1 MARARYTILIA
12 NRKTG
17 AVRRFTM
24 KRTPVILAALFATS
38 MAGVAG
44 LMTMGMSR
52 STDAEVTGLRQSNEN
67 LKVENDSY
75 RAATGE
81 LASQISSLQTALRQL
96 ADQAQLDP
104 ATREAMEKL
113 PAVVKS
119 KAMGGGAT
127 PADLAASSKATA
139 AAGGPTTGTLGV
151 LRDLLGV
158 LEDRLASVRTK
169 VEGQQALARA
179 TPSLW
184 PMLGVWY
191 TSGFGARKDPFT
203 GEQEF
208 HTGIDLAADKGTP
221 VHATAD
227 GIVESAGY
235 NGSYGNS
242 ILLEHGFGISTRF
255 GHLSRFSVVAGQHVK
270 RGDVIGYVG
279 ATGRATSPHLHYE
292 ILFNGTPTNPLRLLV
307 GSR

>member
-1 MARARYTILIA
+1 MSRARYTILIA

-17 AVRRFTM
+17 VVRRLTLN
-24 KRTPVILAALFATS
+24 RAPIILGAFFAVS
-38 MAGVAG
+38 MTGLAG

-52 STDAEVTGLRQSNEN
+52 STDAEVVGLRASNEN
-67 LKVENDSY
+67 LKLENDSY

-119 KAMGGGAT
+119 QAMGGGAV
-127 PADLAASSKATA
+127 PADLAAASKATA
-139 AAGGPTTGTLGV
+139 ATGGPAAGTLGV

-227 GIVESAGY
+227 GTIESAGY
-235 NGSYGNS
+235 NGNYGNS
-242 ILLEHGFGISTRF
+242 ILIEHGFGISTRF
-255 GHLSRFSVVAGQHVK
+255 GHLSRFAVVTGQSVK
-270 RGDVIGYVG
+270 RGEVIGYVG
-279 ATGRATSPHLHYE
+279 ASGRATSPHLHYE

-307 GSR
+307 GNR

>member
-1 MARARYTILIA
+1 MAMPRYTILIA

-17 AVRRFTM
+17 AVRRFTLA
-24 KRTPVILAALFATS
+24 RAPLVIAGLLALS
-38 MAGVAG
+38 MAGFAG
-44 LMTMGMSR
+44 LMSMGMSQ
-52 STDAEVTGLRQSNEN
+52 SGEVEIVGLRASSDS
-67 LKVENDSY
+67 LKLENDSY

-96 ADQAQLDP
+96 AEQAQLDP

-119 KAMGGGAT
+119 QAMGGGAV
-127 PADLAASSKATA
+127 PADLAKPGKAA
-139 AAGGPTTGTLGV
+139 PAGGPASGSLGV

-179 TPSLW
+179 TPAGW
-184 PMLGVWY
+184 PVAGWL
-191 TSGFGARKDPFT
+191 TSGFGPRKDPFT
-203 GEQEF
+203 GGAEN
-208 HTGIDLAADKGTP
+208 HPGLDISADKGTE
-221 VHATAD
+221 VKATAD
-227 GIVESAGY
+227 GIVEAAGY
-235 NGSYGNS
+235 NGDYGNAVL
-242 ILLEHGFGISTRF
+242 IDHGFGISTRF
-255 GHLSRFSVVAGQHVK
+255 GHLSRFGVVTGQHVR

-292 ILFNGTPTNPLRLLV
+292 ILFNGAPANPLRLLA

>member
-1 MARARYTILIA
+1 MALPRYTILIA

-24 KRTPVILAALFATS
+24 ARIPLILGCVTLLMLVGF
-38 MAGVAG
+38 AG
-44 LMTMGMSR
+44 LVSMGMTR
-52 STDAEVTGLRQSNEN
+52 SDLAELDGLKTANES
-67 LKVENDSY
+67 LRLENESY
-75 RAATGE
+75 RAAAGE
-81 LASQISSLQTALRQL
+81 LASQISSLQLALRQL
-96 ADQAQLDP
+96 AEQAQLDP

-119 KAMGGGAT
+119 QAMGGSAV
-127 PADLAASSKATA
+127 PADLTARKSTANTAHAA
-139 AAGGPTTGTLGV
+139 GTLGV

-158 LEDRLASVRTK
+158 LEDRLASVRTR

-179 TPSLW
+179 TPTLW

-191 TSGFGARKDPFT
+191 TSGFGVRKDPFT
-203 GEQEF
+203 GQQEY

-221 VHATAD
+221 VRATAD
-227 GIVESAGY
+227 GTIESVGY
-235 NGSYGNS
+235 NGNYGNS
-242 ILLEHGFGISTRF
+242 ILMTHGFGIATRF
-255 GHLSRFSVVAGQHVK
+255 GHLSRFQVTAGQRVK
-270 RGDVIGYVG
+270 RGDVIGFVG
-279 ATGRATSPHLHYE
+279 STGRATSPHLHYE